1 MVCGALWWSPG
12 QTRPLRG
19 QIVQFTFPLWRSGT
33 AVFLASGSRCVTPR
47 PFIGRDPAATH
58 CAHTRLYYLYKKMW
72 AARVSFIHCSAFG
85 RVLRGRLLA
94 RVQRGG
100 VSAVGEPA
108 WSASGRVLALSSLGR
123 TDCCTVYAPLGSSM
137 RLGSNIQTNRTRA
150 FNTAMGSALAGSQN
164 DVHTEGPKL
173 RIILSHA
180 SRSMTSY
187 STWSREY
194 LWEKDTGRLG
204 FSILDRVLRRASSQ
218 AGHVAA
224 LRLLD
229 MAALRLLVAVGA
241 LATAHG
247 ALELTE
253 DNWDSAL
260 AGKSAF
266 VKFLAPW

>member
-58 CAHTRLYYLYKKMW
+58 CAHTRLYYLYQNMW

-85 RVLRGRLLA
+85 RVLAGGFSRVSA
-94 RVQRGG
+94 RRG

-137 RLGSNIQTNRTRA
+137 RLGSNIQTNRIRA
-150 FNTAMGSALAGSQN
+150 FNSYGIGSGRVPKRCAHRGSQAEN
-164 DVHTEGPKL
+164 YPITRQQIDD
-173 RIILSHA
+173 ILQ
-180 SRSMTSY
+180 
-187 STWSREY
+187 Y
-194 LWEKDTGRLG
+194 LEQGILLGERQRTARVCHPTG
-204 FSILDRVLRRASSQ
+204 RRASTSSE

-229 MAALRLLVAVGA
+229 MAALRLLLAVGA

>member
-1 MVCGALWWSPG
+1 MALGWYVASMVCGALWWSPG

-58 CAHTRLYYLYKKMW
+58 CAHTRLYYLYQKMW

-137 RLGSNIQTNRTRA
+137 PYAPWNKLDRITNLADFRALLVWDRLWP
-150 FNTAMGSALAGSQN
+150 
-164 DVHTEGPKL
+164 GPKTTVH
-173 RIILSHA
+173 RAEISSYH
-180 SRSMTSY
+180 TSA
-187 STWSREY
+187 
-194 LWEKDTGRLG
+194 
-204 FSILDRVLRRASSQ
+204 DR
-218 AGHVAA
+218 
-224 LRLLD
+224 
-229 MAALRLLVAVGA
+229 
-241 LATAHG
+241 
-247 ALELTE
+247 
-253 DNWDSAL
+253 
-260 AGKSAF
+260 
-266 VKFLAPW
+266 

>member
-58 CAHTRLYYLYKKMW
+58 CAHTRLYYLYQKMW

-85 RVLRGRLLA
+85 RVLAGGFS
-94 RVQRGG
+94 RVYSAAECLG
-100 VSAVGEPA
+100 VSHSCGLRLAECWRSPLWGAQTAVRYTHL
-108 WSASGRVLALSSLGR
+108 SARLCALDR
-123 TDCCTVYAPLGSSM
+123 RYK
-137 RLGSNIQTNRTRA
+137 RIA
-150 FNTAMGSALAGSQN
+150 FERSTAMGSALAGSQN

-194 LWEKDTGRLG
+194 LRYLERGERQRTARICHFG
-204 FSILDRVLRRASSQ
+204 RASERQ
-218 AGHVAA
+218 AGPRGGAPAA
-224 LRLLD
+224 RHGGTPAARGSGRSCNRAWRARADRGQLGQCARWQVCLR
-229 MAALRLLVAVGA
+229 
-241 LATAHG
+241 
-247 ALELTE
+247 
-253 DNWDSAL
+253 
-260 AGKSAF
+260 
-266 VKFLAPW
+266 

>member
-1 MVCGALWWSPG
+1 MALGWYVASMVCGALWWSPG

-58 CAHTRLYYLYKKMW
+58 CAHTRLYYLYQKMW

-137 RLGSNIQTNRTRA
+137 RLGSNIQTNRIRA
-150 FNTAMGSALAGSQN
+150 PQQLW
-164 DVHTEGPKL
+164 DRLWPGPKT
-173 RIILSHA
+173 
-180 SRSMTSY
+180 MCTQ
-187 STWSREY
+187 
-194 LWEKDTGRLG
+194 
-204 FSILDRVLRRASSQ
+204 RVPS
-218 AGHVAA
+218 
-224 LRLLD
+224 
-229 MAALRLLVAVGA
+229 
-241 LATAHG
+241 
-247 ALELTE
+247 
-253 DNWDSAL
+253 
-260 AGKSAF
+260 
-266 VKFLAPW
+266 

>member
-1 MVCGALWWSPG
+1 MALGWYVASMVCGALWWSPG

-58 CAHTRLYYLYKKMW
+58 CAHTRLYYLYQKMW

-137 RLGSNIQTNRTRA
+137 RLGSNYEYVYESGIRA
-150 FNTAMGSALAGSQN
+150 LLW
-164 DVHTEGPKL
+164 DRLWPGPKTTVH
-173 RIILSHA
+173 RADAEILSYHTPA
-180 SRSMTSY
+180 
-187 STWSREY
+187 
-194 LWEKDTGRLG
+194 
-204 FSILDRVLRRASSQ
+204 DR
-218 AGHVAA
+218 
-224 LRLLD
+224 
-229 MAALRLLVAVGA
+229 
-241 LATAHG
+241 
-247 ALELTE
+247 
-253 DNWDSAL
+253 
-260 AGKSAF
+260 
-266 VKFLAPW
+266 

>member
-1 MVCGALWWSPG
+1 MALGWYVASMVCGALWWSPG

-58 CAHTRLYYLYKKMW
+58 CAHTRLYYLYQKMW

-108 WSASGRVLALSSLGR
+108 WSASGRALALSSLGR

-137 RLGSNIQTNRTRA
+137 RLGSNIQTNRIRT
-150 FNTAMGSALAGSQN
+150 FNRAMGSALAGSQN

-194 LWEKDTGRLG
+194 LGERQRTARLYPVWTEC
-204 FSILDRVLRRASSQ
+204 FD
-218 AGHVAA
+218 A
-224 LRLLD
+224 LRARQATWRRSGCSTWRHSGCSWQWALLQPR
-229 MAALRLLVAVGA
+229 MAR
-241 LATAHG
+241 
-247 ALELTE
+247 
-253 DNWDSAL
+253 
-260 AGKSAF
+260 
-266 VKFLAPW
+266 

>member
-58 CAHTRLYYLYKKMW
+58 CAHTRLYYLYQKMW

-137 RLGSNIQTNRTRA
+137 RLGSNIQTNRIRA
-150 FNTAMGSALAGSQN
+150 FNSYGIGSGRVPKRCAHRGSQAEN
-164 DVHTEGPKL
+164 YPITREQIDD
-173 RIILSHA
+173 ILQNLEQGVLGRKTA
-180 SRSMTSY
+180 DG
-187 STWSREY
+187 STLPS
-194 LWEKDTGRLG
+194 
-204 FSILDRVLRRASSQ
+204 LDRVLRRASSQ

>member
-58 CAHTRLYYLYKKMW
+58 CAHTRLYYLYQKMW

-85 RVLRGRLLA
+85 RVLAGGFSRVYSAAECLLWVRASLVCVWQSVGALLSGAHRLLYGIRTSRLVYA
-94 RVQRGG
+94 PWIEYTNESHSNFQQSYGIG
-100 VSAVGEPA
+100 
-108 WSASGRVLALSSLGR
+108 SGRVPKRCAHRRSQAENYPITREQIDDILQYLEQGVLGR
-123 TDCCTVYAPLGSSM
+123 KTADGSTLPS
-137 RLGSNIQTNRTRA
+137 
-150 FNTAMGSALAGSQN
+150 
-164 DVHTEGPKL
+164 
-173 RIILSHA
+173 
-180 SRSMTSY
+180 
-187 STWSREY
+187 
-194 LWEKDTGRLG
+194 
-204 FSILDRVLRRASSQ
+204 LDRVLRRASSQ